1 VSILTKR
8 DNRIGIAFLIPALLL
23 LIILIVYPLVNAF
36 FLSFH
41 SQLIYELQGR
51 FVGLQNYIRLFKS
64 EAFWHS
70 FKLTLLWVIVTV
82 IGQVILGVTIA
93 LFLNEEF
100 KGRGLARALILL
112 PFFMPTVSVALMWKW
127 VLNESY
133 GIVNHLLLSLS
144 IIDAPVPWLS
154 SSSHAMISVLLI
166 GIWRYFPFVVIN
178 VLARLQGIPIE
189 LYEAAKVDG
198 ANFWH
203 ELRYITLPE
212 IKGVLSVVILLR
224 VVFMAKKFDEILLL
238 TNGGPGSSTQTLSF
252 LAYDYAFNGMQLGRG
267 AAVSVLLF
275 IMMLGFIVA
284 YVRVAGKK
292 QEGML
297 S

>member
-1 VSILTKR
+1 MTKR

>member
-1 VSILTKR
+1 MSILTKR